1 MKYIYERIDHLME
14 KCEHCR
20 TDFTYDEIIYELD
33 QLLMSLVGKEHNSYE
48 NFISVVRSQST
59 YISKCHALKGV
70 LHGIK
75 NHLVIIN
82 KNKKYQIFIS
92 STYKDLI
99 SYRQAISDEI
109 AFRGHIPAG
118 MEDFTAC
125 GDDLE
130 AYIKRVIDVSDYYVL
145 IIGQRF
151 GSSIPADEN
160 ISYTMLEY
168 EYAKSKGMRILPFI
182 YNGTQILDGNDL
194 DVNKDKFERF
204 VSQISK
210 SVPQYFKD
218 ENELARKLTKALD
231 NEIKNHPQKGWIR
244 L

>member
-1 MKYIYERIDHLME
+1 MKYIYERIDQMME

-20 TDFTYDEIIYELD
+20 EELTYREVIYELD
-33 QLLMSLVGKEHNSYE
+33 ELLVSLVGKNHNSYE
-48 NFISVVRSQST
+48 NFINIVHSPT
-59 YISKCHALKGV
+59 GYISKCHALKGV
-70 LHGIK
+70 LLGIK
-75 NHLVIIN
+75 NHLAIIN

-99 SYRQAISDEI
+99 SYRQAMSDEI

-125 GDDLE
+125 GEDLE
-130 AYIKRVIDVSDYYVL
+130 TYIKNVIDNSDYYVL

-168 EYAKSKGMRILPFI
+168 EYAKSKGMRIIPFI
-182 YNGTQILDGNDL
+182 YNGTQALDGNDL
-194 DVNKDKFERF
+194 DVNKDKFDRF
-204 VSQISK
+204 VSYISK
-210 SVPQYFKD
+210 TVPQYFKD
-218 ENELARKLTKALD
+218 ENELARKLTKALE
-231 NEIKNHPQKGWIR
+231 NEMKNHPQKGWIR